1 MNHKSSCKMLRAGLR
16 ILVVE
21 DETVFR
27 HMLVNYLENEGA
39 CVFQAE
45 DGIEGLSGAALY
57 QPDLVLCDLNMP
69 NLDGHEVIA
78 CLAARYPQIPIIV
91 ISGQDRMEVVGRALR
106 AGARDFLL
114 KPIRD
119 WSQVVRSIDQC
130 LLAQEAANSQ
140 LELVEHVHDF
150 RRHDWAA
157 TRLLDSLSTPVLQEW
172 GPWQVTFEGMGNL
185 FIPDTFRVDNRLLVL
200 VMELPVLAE
209 DAAFCGALV
218 RSLLNVPYRQ
228 YQQRE
233 SQLLAQPHRLL
244 AYLNWQLM
252 ESGLRHSFAM
262 AALLFDETDGLSF
275 ANAGI
280 TSPHWLMRCGGLPL
294 GLMRDGHYR
303 LHKRS
308 WHDPF
313 ELQIRSDSG
322 SALHMQVRH
331 H

>member
-1 MNHKSSCKMLRAGLR
+1 MLRAGIR

-21 DETVFR
+21 DEAVFR

-57 QPDLVLCDLNMP
+57 HPDIVLCDLGMP

-78 CLAARYPQIPIIV
+78 CLVARYPQIPIIV
-91 ISGQDRMEVVGRALR
+91 ISGQNRMEEVGRALR
-106 AGARDFLL
+106 GGARDFLL

-119 WSQVVRSIDQC
+119 WTQVAQSINQC
-130 LLAQEAANSQ
+130 LSAPDLSSPQ
-140 LELVEHVHDF
+140 LELVEHLHYFRHHDG
-150 RRHDWAA
+150 AA
-157 TRLLDSLSTPVLQEW
+157 TRLLGNLSTPVLQEW

-200 VMELPVLAE
+200 VMELPVLAA

-218 RSLLNVPYRQ
+218 RSLLNVPYRE

-252 ESGLRHSFAM
+252 ESGLRHSFSM
-262 AALLFDETDGLSF
+262 AALLFDEEEGLSF

-280 TSPHWLMRCGGLPL
+280 TSPHWLMRSGGLPL

-313 ELQIRSDSG
+313 ELQIRSDTG
-322 SALHMQVRH
+322 CALHMQVRH